1 MMETLNSFKDNYS
14 DFRLDLREKMK
25 HRKGRVKD
33 GIIYGSYYDLPIEKR
48 SIVFYFHKE
57 DIQNAFFQSLIKQI
71 FEGKI
76 GKADFVKCVIEKDF
90 SQGMLPKGC
99 QGVLLNETEDEAKR
113 TMACS
118 EMIIAGNGLPKY
130 FVRRKEQM
138 VVRFI
143 SQTKGSQGRIWKAQN
158 RISWIMNSSL
168 IFVNREEDK
177 TAFEKAYQLNDFFDG
192 KIRAWAECRIQEMNL
207 EKFKKMIEEDK
218 KQTKESVSSKKKV
231 LILNGQGLREE
242 GKMIRIISDSLNPK
256 QYDIT
261 LAMKKSLDAEDED
274 VDELNSNIRL
284 MYREGS
290 FSCNIDE
297 YIDIQYLLKNFHA
310 FDHIEKA
317 YEYLNREIVE
327 RECRRLWGNTVFDTV
342 IYVGNHSAV
351 WPVIAG
357 GTKAKKKIRIESR
370 NLKEEI
376 QKCRTKNKK
385 RSFFN
390 MQQLYQM
397 IFHSIVFPSKA
408 RLSDAVAQ
416 HFISPGKGMEFDYPV
431 LNVIPKEKQDQDVIW
446 YENQRYLIAAKK
458 KNLYGN
464 EQLELL
470 PFPEEKRKTYIMEGN
485 GNDAMEVLKLF
496 SKGNLVLFTEEKYHF
511 KRLKDNGQTDK
522 IRVVDPECLG
532 DIPYLSDY
540 LEYFEGYI
548 AAGEKEEYSPI
559 RICME
564 FLGKETLRY
573 EKYQLKKEDK
583 KCFESQQQYLEY
595 MEKRWENFLNK

>member
-1 MMETLNSFKDNYS
+1 METLNSFKDNYS

-76 GKADFVKCVIEKDF
+76 GKADLVKCVIEKEF
-90 SQGMLPKGC
+90 PQGMLPKGC

-113 TMACS
+113 AVACS

-130 FVRRKEQM
+130 FVRRREQI

-143 SQTKGSQGRIWKAQN
+143 SQTKGGQGRIWRAQN

-168 IFVNREEDK
+168 VFVQHEEDK
-177 TAFEKAYQLNDFFDG
+177 IDFENVYQLNDFFDG
-192 KIRAWAECRIQEMNL
+192 EIRAWAECGTQEMNL
-207 EKFKKMIEEDK
+207 EKLKKMTAEDK
-218 KQTKESVSSKKKV
+218 KKTVSLKKKV

-242 GKMIRIISDSLNPK
+242 GKMIRIISDALDSK
-256 QYDIT
+256 SYDIT
-261 LAMKKSLDAEDED
+261 LAMKQSQDTEDED
-274 VDELNSNIRL
+274 IDALNPDIRFI
-284 MYREGS
+284 YREGS
-290 FSCNIDE
+290 FSCSMDE

-310 FDHIEKA
+310 FDHAEKA
-317 YEYLNREIVE
+317 YECFNQKLIE

-351 WPVIAG
+351 WPVISG
-357 GTKAKKKIRIESR
+357 GTKSKKKIRVESR

-416 HFISPGKGMEFDYPV
+416 HFISPGKGMAFDYPA
-431 LNVIPKEKQDQDVIW
+431 LNVIPKEKKDQDVIW

-485 GNDAMEVLKLF
+485 RNDAKEVLKLF
-496 SKGNLVLFTEEKYHF
+496 SKGRMANLVLFTEEKYHF
-511 KRLKDNGQTDK
+511 KRLKDNGQTDE
-522 IRVVDPECLG
+522 IRVIDPGCLG
-532 DIPYLSDY
+532 DIPDLSDY
-540 LEYFEGYI
+540 LQYFEGYI
-548 AAGEKEEYSPI
+548 AAGEKKTYSPI

-564 FLGKETLRY
+564 FLGKEILRY
-573 EKYQLKKEDK
+573 EKCSLEKEDK

>member
-1 MMETLNSFKDNYS
+1 MESLNSFKDNYS
-14 DFRLDLREKMK
+14 DFRLDLREKMEN
-25 HRKGRVKD
+25 RNGRVKD
-33 GIIYGSYYDLPIEKR
+33 GIIYGSYYEVPIEKQ

-57 DIQNAFFQSLIKQI
+57 DIQNAFFQKLIRQI
-71 FEGKI
+71 FEGEI

-446 YENQRYLIAAKK
+446 YENQRYLIEAKK